1 MRITLKP
8 VAVLLLPVL
17 LAASPAFA
25 QQARVVDA
33 AALQQALVDRTTVEA
48 TQRASGA
55 AACSIAPRC
64 SSLAS
69 RMGLNL
75 ADARTAVGTL
85 SGQQL
90 GRRGRAGQRRG
101 RRPRRR
107 RHTIVISATTL
118 LLIIII
124 IILLAQ

>member
-25 QQARVVDA
+25 QQSRVVDA
-33 AALQQALVDRTTVEA
+33 AALQQALVDRTAVEA
-48 TQRASGA
+48 TQRAQVQQVLDRA
-55 AACSIAPRC
+55 EVQQ
-64 SSLAS
+64 LAS

-90 GRRGRAGQRRG
+90 ADVAAQASAADAALAGG
-101 RRPRRR
+101 AN
-107 RHTIVISATTL
+107 TIVISATTL

>member
-8 VAVLLLPVL
+8 VAILLLPVF
-17 LAASPAFA
+17 LASSPAFA

-33 AALQQALVDRTTVEA
+33 SALQQALVERTTVEA
-48 TQRASGA
+48 AQRAQVQQVLDRA
-55 AACSIAPRC
+55 EVQQ
-64 SSLAS
+64 LAS
-69 RMGLNL
+69 RMGLNV

-90 GRRGRAGQRRG
+90 ADVAAQASAADAALAGG
-101 RRPRRR
+101 AN
-107 RHTIVISATTL
+107 TIVISATTL

>member
-8 VAVLLLPVL
+8 VAILLLPVL
-17 LAASPAFA
+17 LATSPAFA

-33 AALQQALVDRTTVEA
+33 AALHQALVAQSTVEA
-48 TQRASGA
+48 TQRAQVQQVLDRADVQQLA
-55 AACSIAPRC
+55 A
-64 SSLAS
+64 

-75 ADARTAVGTL
+75 ADARTAIGTL

-90 GRRGRAGQRRG
+90 ADVAERASAADVALAGG
-101 RRPRRR
+101 AN
-107 RHTIVISATTL
+107 TIVISATTL